1 MKKFLV
7 MFSLAGI
14 LLFGSSTGAS
24 AASNTYKVKSGD
36 SLYRI
41 AKTYKISVSTLK
53 KWNKLKSN
61 IIHPNQKLKVSATN
75 TSKTTKKAETS
86 KPAKTTK
93 TSTSKSTKLK
103 VVKTITV
110 SATAYTAN
118 CKNCSGITATGIN
131 LKKNPKLKVISVDPK
146 VIKLGTKV
154 YVEGYGYAIAG
165 DTGGAIK
172 GKKIDIF
179 VPSYKKAIQWGRKTV
194 KVKILK

>member
-1 MKKFLV
+1 MC
-7 MFSLAGI
+7 SLAGMI
-14 LLFGSSTGAS
+14 LFGSSNGVF

-41 AKTYKISVSTLK
+41 AKTYKISVNTLK
-53 KWNKLKSN
+53 QLNNLKSN
-61 IIHPNQKLKVSATN
+61 TIHPNQTLKVMKVTTTKPVTKKAQTTTTNSKKLKVI
-75 TSKTTKKAETS
+75 
-86 KPAKTTK
+86 
-93 TSTSKSTKLK
+93 
-103 VVKTITV
+103 KTITV

-118 CKNCSGITATGIN
+118 CRNCSGVTALGLN

-179 VPSYKKAIQWGRKTV
+179 VPSHKKAIQWGRKTV
-194 KVKILK
+194 KVQILK

>member
-7 MFSLAGI
+7 MFGLAGI

-41 AKTYKISVSTLK
+41 AKTYKISVNTLK
-53 KWNKLKSN
+53 QWNNLKSN
-61 IIHPNQKLKVSATN
+61 IIHANQILTVSNVTAASKTVVQKAN
-75 TSKTTKKAETS
+75 TSISNTPKD
-86 KPAKTTK
+86 
-93 TSTSKSTKLK
+93 K
-103 VVKTITV
+103 VVKTLIV

-118 CKNCSGITATGIN
+118 CKNCSGITALGLN
-131 LKKNPKLKVISVDPK
+131 LKKNPTLKVISVDPK
-146 VIKLGTKV
+146 VIKLGTRV

-172 GKKIDIF
+172 GNKIDIF
-179 VPSYKKAIQWGRKTV
+179 VPSHKSAIQWGRRTV
-194 KVKILK
+194 KVNILQ

>member
-1 MKKFLV
+1 
-7 MFSLAGI
+7 MFSLAGMI
-14 LLFGSSTGAS
+14 LFGSSHGAL

-41 AKTYKISVSTLK
+41 AKTYKISVSNLK
-53 KWNKLKSN
+53 KWNNLKSN
-61 IIHPNQKLKVSATN
+61 TIYPNQKLKVSKAT
-75 TSKTTKKAETS
+75 TS
-86 KPAKTTK
+86 KPVVKKAQTT
-93 TSTSKSTKLK
+93 SSRSSKLK

-110 SATAYTAN
+110 TATAYTAN
-118 CKNCSGITATGIN
+118 CKRCSGITATGIN
-131 LKKNPKLKVISVDPK
+131 LKKHPNLKVISVDPK

-165 DTGGAIK
+165 DTGGAMR

>member
-7 MFSLAGI
+7 MFSLAGMI
-14 LLFGSSTGAS
+14 LFGSNNGAL

-41 AKTYKISVSTLK
+41 AKTYKISVNTLK
-53 KWNKLKSN
+53 KWNNLKSN
-61 IIHPNQKLKVSATN
+61 TIHPNQKLKITSPTVSKPVAKKVVTT
-75 TSKTTKKAETS
+75 TSKA
-86 KPAKTTK
+86 
-93 TSTSKSTKLK
+93 TKLK
-103 VVKTITV
+103 AVKTITV

-118 CKNCSGITATGIN
+118 CKRCSGITAIGLN
-131 LKKNPKLKVISVDPK
+131 LKKHPNLKVISVDPK

-165 DTGGAIK
+165 DTGGAMR
-172 GKKIDIF
+172 GNKIDIF

-194 KVKILK
+194 KVTILK

>member
-7 MFSLAGI
+7 MFSLAGMI
-14 LLFGSSTGAS
+14 LFGSNNGAL

-41 AKTYKISVSTLK
+41 AKTYKISVNTLK
-53 KWNKLKSN
+53 QWNNLKSN
-61 IIHPNQKLKVSATN
+61 TIHPNQKLKI
-75 TSKTTKKAETS
+75 TSSTVS
-86 KPAKTTK
+86 KPAPKKSVTT
-93 TSTSKSTKLK
+93 TSKSTKLK

-118 CKNCSGITATGIN
+118 CKRCSGITAIGLN

-165 DTGGAIK
+165 DTGGAMR

-194 KVKILK
+194 KVQILK

>member
-7 MFSLAGI
+7 MFSLAGMI
-14 LLFGSSTGAS
+14 LFGSSNGAF

-41 AKTYKISVSTLK
+41 AKTYKISVNNLK
-53 KWNKLKSN
+53 KWNNLKSN
-61 IIHPNQKLKVSATN
+61 TIHPNQNLKVSKAT
-75 TSKTTKKAETS
+75 TS
-86 KPAKTTK
+86 KPVVKKAQTT
-93 TSTSKSTKLK
+93 SSKSSKLK

-110 SATAYTAN
+110 TATAYTAN
-118 CKNCSGITATGIN
+118 CKRCSGITATGIN
-131 LKKNPKLKVISVDPK
+131 LKKHPNLKVISVDPK

-165 DTGGAIK
+165 DTGGAMR

>member
-7 MFSLAGI
+7 MFSLAGMV
-14 LLFGSSTGAS
+14 LFGSSTGAF

-41 AKTYKISVSTLK
+41 AKTYKISVNTLK
-53 KWNKLKSN
+53 KWNNLKSN
-61 IIHPNQKLKVSATN
+61 TIHPNQTLKITN
-75 TSKTTKKAETS
+75 TTSS
-86 KPAKTTK
+86 KPAVKKAKTT
-93 TSTSKSTKLK
+93 TSNTKKQK
-103 VVKTITV
+103 VVKTLTV

-118 CKNCSGITATGIN
+118 CKRCSGITALGLN

-179 VPSYKKAIQWGRKTV
+179 VPSHKKAIQWGRKTV

>member
-7 MFSLAGI
+7 MCSLAGM
-14 LLFGSSTGAS
+14 LLFGSSNGAS

-41 AKTYKISVSTLK
+41 AKTYKISVNTLK
-53 KWNKLKSN
+53 QWNKLKSN
-61 IIHPNQKLKVSATN
+61 TIHPNQILKITN
-75 TSKTTKKAETS
+75 VPASKPVVKKAS
-86 KPAKTTK
+86 
-93 TSTSKSTKLK
+93 TSTNKGPKLK
-103 VVKTITV
+103 VVKTLTV

-118 CKNCSGITATGIN
+118 CKRCSGITAIGLN
-131 LKKNPKLKVISVDPK
+131 LKKNPNQKVISVDPK

-154 YVEGYGYAIAG
+154 YVEGYGYAVAG

-179 VPSYKKAIQWGRKTV
+179 VPSQKSAIQWGRKTV
-194 KVKILK
+194 KVQILK

>member
-1 MKKFLV
+1 
-7 MFSLAGI
+7 MFSLAGMV
-14 LLFGSSTGAS
+14 LFGSSTGAF

-41 AKTYKISVSTLK
+41 AKTYKISVNTLK
-53 KWNKLKSN
+53 KWNNLKSN
-61 IIHPNQKLKVSATN
+61 TIHPNQILKITKV
-75 TSKTTKKAETS
+75 TSS
-86 KPAKTTK
+86 KPAVKKAKTT
-93 TSTSKSTKLK
+93 TSNTKKQK
-103 VVKTITV
+103 VVKTLTV

-118 CKNCSGITATGIN
+118 CKRCSGITALGLN

-179 VPSYKKAIQWGRKTV
+179 VPSHKKAIQWGRKTV
-194 KVKILK
+194 KVQILK

>member
-7 MFSLAGI
+7 MFSLAGMV
-14 LLFGSSTGAS
+14 LFGSSTGAF

-41 AKTYKISVSTLK
+41 AKTYKISVNTLK
-53 KWNKLKSN
+53 KWNNLKSN
-61 IIHPNQKLKVSATN
+61 TIHPNQTLKITN
-75 TSKTTKKAETS
+75 VTSS
-86 KPAKTTK
+86 KPAVKKAKTT
-93 TSTSKSTKLK
+93 TSNTKKQK
-103 VVKTITV
+103 VVKTLTV

-118 CKNCSGITATGIN
+118 CKRCSGITALGLN

-179 VPSYKKAIQWGRKTV
+179 VPSHKKAIQWGRKTV
-194 KVKILK
+194 KVQILK

>member
-7 MFSLAGI
+7 MCSLAGM

-24 AASNTYKVKSGD
+24 ASSNTYKVKSGD
-36 SLYRI
+36 SLYRV
-41 AKTYKISVSTLK
+41 AKTYKISVNTLK
-53 KWNKLKSN
+53 QWNKLKSN
-61 IIHPNQKLKVSATN
+61 IIHPNQILKVSNVTA
-75 TSKTTKKAETS
+75 SKPVVKKAN
-86 KPAKTTK
+86 
-93 TSTSKSTKLK
+93 TSTSNSTKLK
-103 VVKTITV
+103 VVKTLTV

-118 CKNCSGITATGIN
+118 CKRCSGITALGLN

-179 VPSYKKAIQWGRKTV
+179 VPSHKDAIKWGRKTV

>member
-7 MFSLAGI
+7 MFSLAGMI
-14 LLFGSSTGAS
+14 LFGSSNGAF

-41 AKTYKISVSTLK
+41 AKTYKISVITLK
-53 KWNKLKSN
+53 KWNNLKSN
-61 IIHPNQKLKVSATN
+61 IIHPNQKLKVT
-75 TSKTTKKAETS
+75 KTATS
-86 KPAKTTK
+86 KPAAKKAKTT
-93 TSTSKSTKLK
+93 SSKSSKLK

-110 SATAYTAN
+110 TATAYTAN
-118 CKNCSGITATGIN
+118 CKRCSGITATGIN
-131 LKKNPKLKVISVDPK
+131 LKKHPNLKVISVDPK

-165 DTGGAIK
+165 DTGGAMR

>member
-7 MFSLAGI
+7 MFSLAGMI
-14 LLFGSSTGAS
+14 LFGSNNGAL

-41 AKTYKISVSTLK
+41 AKTYKISVNTLK
-53 KWNKLKSN
+53 QWNNLKSN
-61 IIHPNQKLKVSATN
+61 TIHPNQKLKI
-75 TSKTTKKAETS
+75 TSPTVS
-86 KPAKTTK
+86 KPAPKKSVTT
-93 TSTSKSTKLK
+93 TSKSTKLK

-118 CKNCSGITATGIN
+118 CKRCSGITAIGLN

-165 DTGGAIK
+165 DTGGAMR

-194 KVKILK
+194 KVQILK

>member
-7 MFSLAGI
+7 MFSLAGMI
-14 LLFGSSTGAS
+14 LFGSSNGAF

-53 KWNKLKSN
+53 KWNNLKSN
-61 IIHPNQKLKVSATN
+61 IIHPNQKLKVT
-75 TSKTTKKAETS
+75 KTATS
-86 KPAKTTK
+86 KPAAKKAKTT
-93 TSTSKSTKLK
+93 SSKSSKLK

-110 SATAYTAN
+110 TATAYTAN
-118 CKNCSGITATGIN
+118 CKRCSGITATGIN
-131 LKKNPKLKVISVDPK
+131 LKKHPNLKVISVDPK

-165 DTGGAIK
+165 DTGGAMR

-194 KVKILK
+194 KVKILN

>member
-7 MFSLAGI
+7 MFGLAGMI
-14 LLFGSSTGAS
+14 LFGSNHGAS

-41 AKTYKISVSTLK
+41 AKTYKISVNTLK
-53 KWNKLKSN
+53 KWNNLKSN
-61 IIHPNQKLKVSATN
+61 TIHPNQKLKISGTTVSKPVAKKT
-75 TSKTTKKAETS
+75 KTTTTSSKKQ
-86 KPAKTTK
+86 
-93 TSTSKSTKLK
+93 K

-118 CKNCSGITATGIN
+118 CKNCSGITALGLN

-165 DTGGAIK
+165 DTGGAIR

-194 KVKILK
+194 KVQILN

>member
-1 MKKFLV
+1 MKKFLI
-7 MFSLAGI
+7 MFSMAGM
-14 LLFGSSTGAS
+14 LLFGSSNGALAS
-24 AASNTYKVKSGD
+24 SNTYKVKSGD

-41 AKTYKISVSTLK
+41 AKTYKVSVNTLK
-53 KWNKLKSN
+53 KWNNLKSN
-61 IIHPNQKLKVSATN
+61 TIHPNQKLKVSN
-75 TSKTTKKAETS
+75 VTS
-86 KPAKTTK
+86 KPAAKKVTTT
-93 TSTSKSTKLK
+93 TSNAKKPR

-118 CKNCSGITATGIN
+118 CRNCSGITALGLN

-165 DTGGAIK
+165 DTGGAIR

-179 VPSYKKAIQWGRKTV
+179 VPSYKKAIQWGRRTV
-194 KVKILK
+194 KVQILK

>member
-7 MFSLAGI
+7 MFGLAGMI
-14 LLFGSSTGAS
+14 LLGSSHGAS

-41 AKTYKISVSTLK
+41 AKTYKISVNTLK
-53 KWNKLKSN
+53 KWNNLKSN
-61 IIHPNQKLKVSATN
+61 TIHPNQKLKVS
-75 TSKTTKKAETS
+75 STTAS
-86 KPAKTTK
+86 KPVAKKAKTTT
-93 TSTSKSTKLK
+93 TSSKKPK

-118 CKNCSGITATGIN
+118 CKNCSGITALGLN

-165 DTGGAIK
+165 DTGGAIR

-194 KVKILK
+194 KVQILK

>member
-7 MFSLAGI
+7 MFSLAGMI
-14 LLFGSSTGAS
+14 LFGSSNGAL

-41 AKTYKISVSTLK
+41 AKTYKISVNTLK
-53 KWNKLKSN
+53 EWNNLKSN
-61 IIHPNQKLKVSATN
+61 TIHPNQKLKVTKV
-75 TSKTTKKAETS
+75 TSTKPAVK
-86 KPAKTTK
+86 KAKTT
-93 TSTSKSTKLK
+93 SSKSTKLK

-110 SATAYTAN
+110 TATAYTAN
-118 CKNCSGITATGIN
+118 CKRCSGITATGIN
-131 LKKNPKLKVISVDPK
+131 LKKHPNLKVISVDPR

-165 DTGGAIK
+165 DTGGAMR
-172 GKKIDIF
+172 GNKIDIF

-194 KVKILK
+194 KVQILK

>member
-7 MFSLAGI
+7 MCSLAGM
-14 LLFGSSTGAS
+14 LLFGSSNGAS

-41 AKTYKISVSTLK
+41 AKTYKISVNTLK
-53 KWNKLKSN
+53 QWNKLKSN
-61 IIHPNQKLKVSATN
+61 TIHPNQILKITN
-75 TSKTTKKAETS
+75 VPASKPVVKKAS
-86 KPAKTTK
+86 
-93 TSTSKSTKLK
+93 TSTNKGPKLK
-103 VVKTITV
+103 VVKTLTV

-118 CKNCSGITATGIN
+118 CKRCSGITAIGLN
-131 LKKNPKLKVISVDPK
+131 LKKNPNLKVISVDPK

-154 YVEGYGYAIAG
+154 YVEGYGYAVAG

-179 VPSYKKAIQWGRKTV
+179 VPSQKSAIQWGRKTV
-194 KVKILK
+194 KVQILK

>member
-61 IIHPNQKLKVSATN
+61 TIHPNQKLKVSAPT
-75 TSKTTKKAETS
+75 TSKTTKKTI
-86 KPAKTTK
+86 KPAVKSK
-93 TSTSKSTKLK
+93 TSTSKSKKLK

-110 SATAYTAN
+110 KATAYTAN

-131 LKKNPKLKVISVDPK
+131 LKKNPKLKVISVDPR

>member
-7 MFSLAGI
+7 MFSLAGMI
-14 LLFGSSTGAS
+14 LFGSNNGAL

-41 AKTYKISVSTLK
+41 AKTYKISVNTLK
-53 KWNKLKSN
+53 KWNNLKSDT
-61 IIHPNQKLKVSATN
+61 IHPNQNLKI
-75 TSKTTKKAETS
+75 TSPTVS
-86 KPAKTTK
+86 KPAAKKAVTT
-93 TSTSKSTKLK
+93 TSKSTKLK

-118 CKNCSGITATGIN
+118 CKRCSGITATGIN
-131 LKKNPKLKVISVDPK
+131 LKKNPNLKVISVDPR
-146 VIKLGTKV
+146 VIRLGTKV

-165 DTGGAIK
+165 DTGGAMR
-172 GKKIDIF
+172 GNKIDIF

-194 KVKILK
+194 KVQILK

>member
-7 MFSLAGI
+7 MFSLAGMV
-14 LLFGSSTGAS
+14 LFGSSTGAF

-41 AKTYKISVSTLK
+41 AKTYKISVNTLK
-53 KWNKLKSN
+53 KWNNLKSN
-61 IIHPNQKLKVSATN
+61 TIHPNQTLKITN
-75 TSKTTKKAETS
+75 VTSS
-86 KPAKTTK
+86 KPAVKKAITT
-93 TSTSKSTKLK
+93 TSNTKKQK
-103 VVKTITV
+103 VVKTLTV

-118 CKNCSGITATGIN
+118 CKRCSGITALGLN

-179 VPSYKKAIQWGRKTV
+179 VPSHTKAIQWGRKTV
-194 KVKILK
+194 KVQILK

>member
-7 MFSLAGI
+7 MFSLAGM
-14 LLFGSSTGAS
+14 LLFGSSNGALAS
-24 AASNTYKVKSGD
+24 SNTYKVKSGD

-41 AKTYKISVSTLK
+41 AKTYKISVNTLK
-53 KWNKLKSN
+53 KWNNLKSN
-61 IIHPNQKLKVSATN
+61 TIHPNQKLKVSN
-75 TSKTTKKAETS
+75 VTTTS
-86 KPAKTTK
+86 KPVVKKAKTT
-93 TSTSKSTKLK
+93 TSNTKKQK

-118 CKNCSGITATGIN
+118 CRNCSGITALGLN
-131 LKKNPKLKVISVDPK
+131 LKKNPKLKVISVDPR

-165 DTGGAIK
+165 DTGGAIR

-179 VPSYKKAIQWGRKTV
+179 VPSYKKAIQWGRRTV
-194 KVKILK
+194 KVQILK